1 MRPGLCLHCTLLLRH
16 FVQLLVPLIKP
27 VLRLCYTP
35 FSRSPAPFSA
45 PNHRLAVSSCVATLP
60 G

>member
-1 MRPGLCLHCTLLLRH
+1 MRPGLYLHCTLLLRH

-27 VLRLCYTP
+27 VLRLYYVP
-35 FSRSPAPFSA
+35 LSRSSVPFFA
-45 PNHRLAVSSCVATLP
+45 PNHRLAVSSCVTPLS